1 MTHMPAALHGSVE
14 RLPVATSTMVTDE
27 LNRISDMLRE
37 VVPSD
42 ATISFD
48 FDGQLHA
55 HIDVKKH
62 EQVTV
67 LQTVLPAVGGGLFH
81 DLRMSGTPNRP
92 FCHRL
97 SAIVAS

>member
-1 MTHMPAALHGSVE
+1 MSHMSAELTGTVE
-14 RLPVATSTMVTDE
+14 RLPVPSASGVTDE
-27 LNRISDMLRE
+27 LNRIFSMLRD
-37 VVPSD
+37 VAPRD

-48 FDGQLHA
+48 FDGKLHA
-55 HIDVKKH
+55 HIDVKKR

-67 LQTVLPAVGGGLFH
+67 LETVLPVVAGGLFQ

-97 SAIVAS
+97 SAVVAG